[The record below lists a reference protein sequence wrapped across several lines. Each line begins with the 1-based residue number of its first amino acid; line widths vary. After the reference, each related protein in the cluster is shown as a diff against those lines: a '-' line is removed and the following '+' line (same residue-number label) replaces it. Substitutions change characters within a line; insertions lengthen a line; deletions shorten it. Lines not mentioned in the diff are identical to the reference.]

1 MLAALSFSD
10 ASLDRLRH
18 ELLNLA
24 ASGFRLESGG
34 LENHLVRKGLA
45 ELVARFGERQS
56 SGDVGPTDVIAGG
69 TDDRE
74 ARFLRAAASIREMA
88 DFEPERSR
96 AVERFNEDP
105 SAENWAD
112 AQRLLAGRTFS
123 ND

>member
-1 MLAALSFSD
+1 MGFSD

-34 LENHLVRKGLA
+34 LENHLVRKGMG
-45 ELVARFGERQS
+45 ELVARFGARS
-56 SGDVGPTDVIAGG
+56 ADGDPVPADTIAGG
-69 TDDRE
+69 PEDRD
-74 ARFLRAAASIREMA
+74 ARFLRAVASLREMA
-88 DFEPERSR
+88 DLEPERTR
-96 AVERFNEDP
+96 AVERFNDEP
-105 SAENWAD
+105 SAETWAD